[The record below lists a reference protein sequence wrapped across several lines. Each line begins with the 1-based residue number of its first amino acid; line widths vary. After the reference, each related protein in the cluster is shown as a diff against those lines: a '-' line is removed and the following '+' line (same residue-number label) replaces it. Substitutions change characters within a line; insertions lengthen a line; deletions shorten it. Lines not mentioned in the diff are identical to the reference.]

1 MTPTLKEN
9 GRADGMMLSCRG
21 KAANLGGGARLE
33 GKALSKRIILKT

>member
-21 KAANLGGGARLE
+21 KAANLGVCVSAASR
-33 GKALSKRIILKT
+33 R